1 MEPAEI
7 IREWTRRRR
16 ALETVHLICA
26 VGILGTLVVTGVL
39 DSLDVV
45 HVPVW
50 ERIAVVAALIVVDL
64 AFIHL
69 ACRCPSCG
77 QDPGVR
83 STPSGRPTRMPLFGW
98 AVCLKCLVA
107 LRDD

>member
-7 IREWTRRRR
+7 IREWARRRR
-16 ALETVHLICA
+16 ALEAVHLICA

-50 ERIAVVAALIVVDL
+50 ERIAVVAALIIFDL
-64 AFIHL
+64 AFIHRV
-69 ACRCPSCG
+69 CRCPSCG
-77 QDPGVR
+77 RYPGGGP
-83 STPSGRPTRMPLFGW
+83 TPSGRATRMVPFGW

-107 LRDD
+107 LPDD

>member
-7 IREWTRRRR
+7 IREWARRRR
-16 ALETVHLICA
+16 KLETVHLICA
-26 VGILGTLVVTGVL
+26 VGILGTLVLTGVL

-50 ERIAVVAALIVVDL
+50 ERIAVVAGLIVVDL
-64 AFIHL
+64 VFIKRV
-69 ACRCPSCG
+69 CRCPSCG
-77 QDPGVR
+77 QYPGLPR
-83 STPSGRPTRMPLFGW
+83 TPSGRRTRMAPFGW